1 MNQTGP
7 QEHVQGPVHSRARA
21 SSSCTTS
28 PVDPSRAPSQ
38 TDGTQTPKGRCGWD
52 RKRQTPGEGLCRAGV
67 PDALNIHI
75 PAADKTKHAAGASGA
90 VLFMVVTGASRPSAR
105 RLSIRPDQGLGEGQD
120 DHMAITQFWP
130 R

>member
-1 MNQTGP
+1 MGP
-7 QEHVQGPVHSRARA
+7 
-21 SSSCTTS
+21 
-28 PVDPSRAPSQ
+28 
-38 TDGTQTPKGRCGWD
+38 
-52 RKRQTPGEGLCRAGV
+52 KRQRGGAGGTEKDRHPGRAFAEQES